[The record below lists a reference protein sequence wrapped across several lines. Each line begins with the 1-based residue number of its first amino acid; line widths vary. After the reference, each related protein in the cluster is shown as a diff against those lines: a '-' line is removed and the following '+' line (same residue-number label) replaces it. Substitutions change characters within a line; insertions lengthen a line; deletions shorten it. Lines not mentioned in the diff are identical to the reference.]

1 RATASVVVL
10 VSGRWEGADAGSW
23 PEIARGDAS
32 RRVLPIV
39 IRGVRTTPGP
49 MTLVIDLG
57 YRCYAP
63 RRRQGRSHARFPG
76 ARTRTRASST
86 TDAKRCA
93 PPVELEG
100 LIDVDTL
107 ARSSRSMPLQILR
120 ALCWSVARA
129 AFLAAHKKSKQSAAW
144 TGSPANA
151 RSWRRAQ
158 AVA

>member
-1 RATASVVVL
+1 MQPRATASVVLL
-10 VSGRWEGADAGSW
+10 VSGRWERADAGSW

-49 MTLVIDLG
+49 ITLVIDLG

-63 RRRQGRSHARFPG
+63 RRRQGRSHERFPG

-93 PPVELEG
+93 PPVELDG
-100 LIDVDTL
+100 RIDGDTL
-107 ARSSRSMPLQILR
+107 ARAAGPCRYKYSVRSVGLFLGPRFLR
-120 ALCWSVARA
+120 PT
-129 AFLAAHKKSKQSAAW
+129 KK
-144 TGSPANA
+144 
-151 RSWRRAQ
+151 
-158 AVA
+158 